1 MRISILLI
9 VCLLT
14 GSLKAADPVR
24 LDDLGRLRT
33 VSQLTLDPS
42 GGRAVAVVDG
52 LVARGH
58 AVERWASHATTQLIE
73 QDLDTS
79 QLHAVSDRRKGG
91 VPAGYD

>member
-1 MRISILLI
+1 
-9 VCLLT
+9 VP
-14 GSLKAADPVR
+14 A
-24 LDDLGRLRT
+24 
-33 VSQLTLDPS
+33 
-42 GGRAVAVVDG
+42 AVVEG

-58 AVERWASHATTQLIE
+58 AVERWASHATTQLIA